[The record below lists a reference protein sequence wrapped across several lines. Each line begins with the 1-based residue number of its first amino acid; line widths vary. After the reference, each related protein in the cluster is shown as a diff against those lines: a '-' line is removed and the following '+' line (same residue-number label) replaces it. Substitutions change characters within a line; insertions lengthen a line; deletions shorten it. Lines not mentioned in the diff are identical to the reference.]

1 MQQAKEEPKEKTE
14 DAAGK
19 AQPKKAMKTDTSD
32 LLGGDDDLMDVFG
45 DADEVNEE
53 LAALTA
59 GLDDVD
65 INDLVA
71 QVREIRGVL
80 DQR

>member
-1 MQQAKEEPKEKTE
+1 MAKEESEEKTE

-19 AQPKKAMKTDTSD
+19 AEPKKAIKTDASD
-32 LLGGDDDLMDVFG
+32 LLGDDADDLMDLFV

>member
-1 MQQAKEEPKEKTE
+1 MAKEEPKEKTE
-14 DAAGK
+14 DAAAGK

-32 LLGGDDDLMDVFG
+32 LLGDDDDLMDLFG
-45 DADEVNEE
+45 DVDEVNEE
-53 LAALTA
+53 LASLTV

>member
-1 MQQAKEEPKEKTE
+1 MAEEDPKEKTE

-19 AQPKKAMKTDTSD
+19 SEPKKAMKTSASD
-32 LLGGDDDLMDVFG
+32 LLGDDDDLMDLFG

-59 GLDDVD
+59 GLDDID
-65 INDLVA
+65 MGDLLA
-71 QVREIRGVL
+71 QVRDVRSILAKR
-80 DQR
+80 